1 MCRKKA
7 QYLLSCFKW
16 HKQEF
21 IPMPYTTEEGGRL
34 NNFAV
39 EPKMYE
45 AQPPTPTQKRN
56 YLIAGAA
63 GLALVAGLIVVAAFI
78 S

>member
-1 MCRKKA
+1 MRYVK
-7 QYLLSCFKW
+7 
-16 HKQEF
+16 
-21 IPMPYTTEEGGRL
+21 EEGGLL

-45 AQPPTPTQKRN
+45 AEPPTASQKRN
-56 YLIAGAA
+56 YIILAIGGAVLIG
-63 GLALVAGLIVVAAFI
+63 GLMAVAVAV

>member
-1 MCRKKA
+1 MR
-7 QYLLSCFKW
+7 
-16 HKQEF
+16 
-21 IPMPYTTEEGGRL
+21 YTVEDGGRL

-45 AQPPTPTQKRN
+45 AEPPTASEKRK
-56 YLIAGAA
+56 YAILA
-63 GLALVAGLIVVAAFI
+63 GLALALVGGLMTVAFVV

>member
-1 MCRKKA
+1 
-7 QYLLSCFKW
+7 
-16 HKQEF
+16 
-21 IPMPYTTEEGGRL
+21 MPYTTEEGGRL

-45 AQPPTPTQKRN
+45 ATPPTSTQKRN
-56 YLIAGAA
+56 YIILGAIAI
-63 GLALVAGLIVVAAFI
+63 ALVGGLVAVAFAV